1 MNKIILGSDIDRVK
15 WDSLVEKYQ
24 GPGKFFHFSWY
35 LDAVCPA
42 WMAFVHGDYEAIFPI
57 VSQSK
62 YSLSLFVQPI
72 FTREFNVIGVPSSLA
87 TISELTR
94 ELLRHR
100 FVYFGSS
107 TDFRQSDWKVS
118 SRKYQGVEL
127 GMKYEN
133 LYKNYSQNIKRTL
146 KKAKECEL
154 EIKELDDP
162 LALIE
167 LFRNEK
173 GKLFKHLGIKE
184 YDAIHKLMIN
194 GREARCAHQLSAY
207 LDGELIASSFYFRTD
222 SSILFLKGA
231 VNEKGKAIGA
241 MVAIHNHVLESHC
254 ESHDYFDF
262 GGSDDKGL
270 REFNLKFG
278 AIDVNYLLLSSNR
291 IPWPLKSWVD
301 KKYHIN
307 A

>member
-35 LDAVCPA
+35 LDAVYPA
-42 WMAFVHGDYEAIFPI
+42 WMAFVQGDYEAIFPI

-173 GKLFKHLGIKE
+173 GKLFKHLGIK
-184 YDAIHKLMIN
+184 
-194 GREARCAHQLSAY
+194 
-207 LDGELIASSFYFRTD
+207 
-222 SSILFLKGA
+222 
-231 VNEKGKAIGA
+231 
-241 MVAIHNHVLESHC
+241 
-254 ESHDYFDF
+254 
-262 GGSDDKGL
+262 
-270 REFNLKFG
+270 
-278 AIDVNYLLLSSNR
+278 
-291 IPWPLKSWVD
+291 
-301 KKYHIN
+301 
-307 A
+307 

>member
-1 MNKIILGSDIDRVK
+1 MNKIILGSDIDRIK
-15 WDSLVEKYQ
+15 WDSLVAKYK
-24 GPGKFFHFSWY
+24 GPGQFFHFSWY
-35 LDAVCPA
+35 LDAACPT
-42 WMAFVHGDYEAIFPI
+42 WMAFIHGDYEAIFPI

-62 YSLSLFVQPI
+62 YSVSLFVQPI
-72 FTREFNVIGVPSSLA
+72 FTREFNVIGASSSEEF
-87 TISELTR
+87 ISELTR

-107 TDFRQSDWKVS
+107 TDFIQSDWKVS
-118 SRKYQGVEL
+118 SRKYQGVTL
-127 GMKYEN
+127 RMKYDV

-146 KKAKECEL
+146 KKVRECEL
-154 EIKELDDP
+154 EIKEIDDP
-162 LALIE
+162 LALIG
-167 LFRNEK
+167 LFINEK
-173 GKLFKHLGIKE
+173 GNLFKHLGMKE
-184 YDAIHKLMIN
+184 YNAIHQLMIN
-194 GREARCAHQLSAY
+194 GREAGFALQLSAY
-207 LDGELIASSFYFRTD
+207 LDGELIASSFYFRTE
-222 SSILFLKGA
+222 SLILFLKGA

-241 MVAIHNHVLESHC
+241 MVALHNHVLESHC
-254 ESHDYFDF
+254 ESHNYFDF

-307 A
+307 E

>member
-1 MNKIILGSDIDRVK
+1 MNNIISGNDIDRVK

-87 TISELTR
+87 TISELTS

-146 KKAKECEL
+146 KKSKECEL

-184 YDAIHKLMIN
+184 YDAIHQLMIN
-194 GREARCAHQLSAY
+194 GREAGCAHQLSAY
-207 LDGELIASSFYFRTD
+207 LEGELIASSFYFRTD